1 MHCKAIALGFLAAA
15 TGAFA
20 AEDSD
25 VVQLQKD
32 TFTDFIKGNDLVLA
46 ECEYTSSSPPRVS
59 LSNPA

>member
-46 ECEYTSSSPPRVS
+46 ECE
-59 LSNPA
+59 